1 MWAAESKEGGDIARA
16 CVPACVCVYIY
27 SEGVIYT
34 YMGGGDEEGIYFHKQ
49 SCLSERKVGCV
60 LERERKSMHTSIIL
74 CIQIELL
81 LCVCVHVCTCV
92 CVYVY
97 ACVCVIVYRY
107 GFALHDQ
114 NINKLIA
121 FSANRVISLF
131 PCNVLHVT
139 PASLSC
145 SMDRDS
151 TTGVH
156 RDRQK
161 YNTLACVCV
170 FKSFIYIHV
179 RDRKSSRLQTQG
191 TLCITYSLLIHYL
204 PLTLHYP
211 FD

>member
-1 MWAAESKEGGDIARA
+1 MCLCS
-16 CVPACVCVYIY
+16 CVY
-27 SEGVIYT
+27 
-34 YMGGGDEEGIYFHKQ
+34 
-49 SCLSERKVGCV
+49 
-60 LERERKSMHTSIIL
+60 
-74 CIQIELL
+74 
-81 LCVCVHVCTCV
+81 LCVCTCMR
-92 CVYVY
+92 
-97 ACVCVIVYRY
+97 VCVIVYRY

-161 YNTLACVCV
+161 YNTPACVCV

-191 TLCITYSLLIHYL
+191 TLCITYSLLTHYP

-211 FD
+211 IHLIRDVGVLLTRHIFIKHLLILISILQ